1 MLQSALHLNKRID
14 SKLGAEET
22 DTQAMKMLS
31 EVPGLMTLGQHRIRI
46 GKGIRNFPEK
56 RISNGKNGDDSCK
69 RVKFL
74 LKI

>member
-1 MLQSALHLNKRID
+1 MNKRKD

-31 EVPGLMTLGQHRIRI
+31 EVLRLMTLGQRRIRI

-56 RISNGKNGDDSCK
+56 KDK
-69 RVKFL
+69 
-74 LKI
+74 